1 MSDRVLT
8 RTALAL
14 LRSFAPT
21 NAFLIARLSGHPERD
36 VARVLAAL
44 EDQGLAQ
51 QDNNRWTL
59 TAIGHETCRG
69 PHSNRPGSIARL
81 RVGRAQTTG
90 KRQ

>member
-1 MSDRVLT
+1 MSDPVLT
-8 RTALAL
+8 RTLLAL

-21 NAFLIARLSGHPERD
+21 NAFLLARLSGHPERD

-44 EDQGLAQ
+44 EALGLAAP
-51 QDNNRWTL
+51 DNGRWTL

-69 PHSNRPGSIARL
+69 PHSNRPGSIAKF
-81 RVGRAQTTG
+81 RVGRAITTG